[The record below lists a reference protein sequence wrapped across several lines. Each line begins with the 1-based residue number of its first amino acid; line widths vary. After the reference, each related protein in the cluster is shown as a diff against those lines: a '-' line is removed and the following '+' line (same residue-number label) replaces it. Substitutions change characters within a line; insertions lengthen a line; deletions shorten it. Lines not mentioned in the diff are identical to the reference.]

1 MEQGTVVKIT
11 IKTWE
16 QNSLKIYILQKCIA
30 SAVRHFNQI
39 VFCMSMGALAS
50 VIWGNKNQ
58 VLRKLST
65 QNNHDNLIEI

>member
-1 MEQGTVVKIT
+1 MGESLTKACLGGIVREMEQGTVVKVT

-50 VIWGNKNQ
+50 VI
-58 VLRKLST
+58 
-65 QNNHDNLIEI
+65 